1 MPVGSPNRSLTS
13 ECQSSATA
21 FRGNRTSVLAL
32 FRKIR
37 LFFTPPL
44 QPILSSE
51 FCVPCSDSR
60 ITKRPQS
67 HYRTICLERHADSR
81 SFALSYH
88 LPFSLRIRQYKC

>member
-44 QPILSSE
+44 QPILSSV
-51 FCVPCSDSR
+51 FRFTYYQTTPVPLPDNRAGASCGL
-60 ITKRPQS
+60 
-67 HYRTICLERHADSR
+67 TIIR
-81 SFALSYH
+81 SF
-88 LPFSLRIRQYKC
+88 LPPTVFAPHSSI